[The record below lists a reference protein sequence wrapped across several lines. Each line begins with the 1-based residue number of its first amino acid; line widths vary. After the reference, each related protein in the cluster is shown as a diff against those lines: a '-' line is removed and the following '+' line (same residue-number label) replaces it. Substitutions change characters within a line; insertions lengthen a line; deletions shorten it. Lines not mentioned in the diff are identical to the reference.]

1 MERVIIVFILA
12 CAITRKF
19 VSMSLPAPEIS
30 PSSGVLVLVQE
41 GSLSVLQPAAQGLQ
55 EHHANGA
62 ASNVQTVQRV
72 FRQVRGLL

>member
-30 PSSGVLVLVQE
+30 PSSGVFFLVQE

-55 EHHANGA
+55 EHHTDRA
-62 ASNVQTVQRV
+62 ARHV
-72 FRQVRGLL
+72 